1 MKIQAVANKYFTVT
15 SVGWVLYGHTK
26 SQCVCMHKCVHVCVY
41 VRMFIFIYIPN
52 KLSYLLDSINNK
64 CNSVRVRPLQD
75 IVQH

>member
-1 MKIQAVANKYFTVT
+1 M
-15 SVGWVLYGHTK
+15 
-26 SQCVCMHKCVHVCVY
+26 CMHKCVHVCVY

-75 IVQH
+75 IVLEYHQTIVVFCETGGLKFYNRTV